1 MNVKLSEWRGDVIF
15 FEDYSLE
22 PYRSILEEIYTLSC
36 KSLHSV

>member
-1 MNVKLSEWRGDVIF
+1 MNVKLSEGRGEVAF

-22 PYRSILEEIYTLSC
+22 PSRIILEEIYTLSR